1 MLTTGGRVDVIIG
14 NSGYYTY
21 YYYTSTPFKFYWTK
35 KSVNIWKY
43 RMLLIPWGNYYY
55 NTYIIAVVVVADL
68 NAGDGLV
75 GALLQRTRDF
85 KK

>member
-1 MLTTGGRVDVIIG
+1 M
-14 NSGYYTY
+14 
-21 YYYTSTPFKFYWTK
+21 
-35 KSVNIWKY
+35 
-43 RMLLIPWGNYYY
+43 LIPGGNYYY
-55 NTYIIAVVVVADL
+55 NTYIIAVVVADL